1 MLDKSIQNFKKKS
14 LKERFLFV
22 IGLLV
27 FIAYFILG
35 LFFIFWDS
43 LLIAKTIPLAMESV
57 YRVSFGV
64 LLIVYSF
71 IRFFRIFNLN
81 EE

>member
-1 MLDKSIQNFKKKS
+1 MLNKSIENFKKKS

-22 IGLLV
+22 MGMLV

-35 LFFIFWDS
+35 LIFIFWES
-43 LLIAKTIPLAMESV
+43 LPIAKSLPLAMEPA
-57 YRVSFGV
+57 YRISFGV

-71 IRFFRIFNLN
+71 VRFFRIFNLN
-81 EE
+81 SE

>member
-1 MLDKSIQNFKKKS
+1 MLNKIIQNFKEKS

-22 IGLLV
+22 IGMLV

-35 LFFIFWDS
+35 LIFIFWES
-43 LLIAKTIPLAMESV
+43 LSLAKSMPLAMEPV
-57 YRVSFGV
+57 YRISFGV

-71 IRFFRIFNLN
+71 IRFFRIFNFN
-81 EE
+81 DE

>member
-1 MLDKSIQNFKKKS
+1 MTNKIVQNFKKKS

-22 IGLLV
+22 MGMLV

-35 LFFIFWDS
+35 LIFIFWKS
-43 LLIAKTIPLAMESV
+43 MPIAMDSV
-57 YRVSFGV
+57 YRMSFGV

-71 IRFFRIFNLN
+71 IRFFRVFNLN
-81 EE
+81 NE